1 MRNIQ
6 APRTCPAWY
15 GVKETPGHIVIN
27 WCADIGIIDARDI
40 DISRGENRASE
51 EEELKDEV

>member
-1 MRNIQ
+1 
-6 APRTCPAWY
+6 
-15 GVKETPGHIVIN
+15 VKETPGHIVIN

-51 EEELKDEV
+51 EEELQENF